1 VTKRAF
7 ILGVIF
13 SIFVGVG
20 EIIWVAWTSGS
31 PMTNDHSAGASIFFL
46 FILCL
51 FVNPVLKKIRK
62 NSALS
67 SSELTLIFIMML
79 VACAIPSWGL
89 VMNLIYLIAG
99 VHYFATP
106 ENNWFEIIIPKIP
119 KYLTPNDQ
127 QAIKFFYEG
136 LPAGV
141 SIPWNAWVQPLI
153 AWTLFILVL
162 SFMMISISVIFR
174 KQWEEN
180 EALLYPLMILPS
192 EMIKE
197 GKGIISPF
205 FKDRLMW
212 LGFSISFILNSLI
225 VLRFYFPLVPKIV
238 LGKWIGFGP
247 GGALGW
253 LSIGLRFEILGI
265 AFLLS
270 SDISLS
276 IWLFTLFYFVEE
288 VIFNRIG
295 LNIGSPDAYS
305 LAVPIAYQMEG
316 AFLVFILFSL
326 WISRSHLKK
335 VFNRIFKND
344 TSIDDSGEA
353 LTYKQ
358 AFIGLI
364 LGFLFTVLWAK
375 MTGFNLL
382 SSVYFSVVLILTF
395 IGITKIVVQT
405 GTAYCRPPINPGVF
419 TLHSFG
425 SSRLGS
431 GSAVSC
437 AFTFPYAGDIRT
449 SVMTTS
455 SNGLKIAKNFNLRG
469 RFLFWAIFT
478 GVLVSFIS
486 SVITVIVISYKIGGI
501 NCWGW
506 QPVGMPPYTFNWA
519 KEMIL
524 HYQNVDIRRIGF
536 LLLGGFLMFLLYF
549 LRIRFVNFPVHPIG
563 MAFTYNVP
571 TQWVWFSFFLGWLFK
586 SMILKYGGVSVYR
599 KLLPF
604 FFGLIIGAFFS
615 AGLWNIINFFT
626 HQQGI
631 HLTVT

>member
-1 VTKRAF
+1 MTKRAF
-7 ILGVIF
+7 IIGVIF
-13 SIFVGVG
+13 SIIIGVS

-51 FVNPVLKKIRK
+51 FINPFFKKIRR
-62 NSALS
+62 NLALS
-67 SSELTLIFIMML
+67 SSELVLIFIMML

-89 VMNLIYLIAG
+89 VMNLIYLMAG
-99 VHYFATP
+99 VNYFASP
-106 ENNWFEIIIPKIP
+106 ENNWFQIIIPRIP
-119 KYLTPNDQ
+119 KFLIPKDIE
-127 QAIKFFYEG
+127 AIKFFYEG
-136 LPAGV
+136 LPKDK
-141 SIPWNAWVQPLI
+141 SIPWNIWAQPLFF
-153 AWTLFILVL
+153 WTIFILIL

-197 GKGIISPF
+197 GSDIISPF

-225 VLRFYFPLVPKIV
+225 VLRFYFPLIPKIV
-238 LGKWIGFGP
+238 LGKWIPFGP

-276 IWLFTLFYFVEE
+276 IWLFSLFYFVEE

-326 WISRSHLKK
+326 WISRSHFKR
-335 VFNRIFKND
+335 VFNKIFKND
-344 TSIDDSGEA
+344 SSIDDSDEA

-364 LGFLFTVLWAK
+364 FGFLITVLWMK
-375 MTGFNLL
+375 MTGFNFLPA
-382 SSVYFSVVLILTF
+382 VYFSIILILTL

-425 SSRLGS
+425 SSRLGP
-431 GSAVSC
+431 GSAVTS

-455 SNGLKIAKNFNLRG
+455 SNGLKLAKKFNLKG

-486 SVITVIVISYKIGGI
+486 SVITVIIISYKIGGI

-536 LLLGGFLMFLLYF
+536 LILGGFLMFLLYF
-549 LRIRFVNFPVHPIG
+549 LRIRFVNFPIHPIG

-571 TQWVWFSFFLGWLFK
+571 TQWVWFSFFLGWFFK
-586 SMILKYGGVSVYR
+586 SMILKYGGVNIYR